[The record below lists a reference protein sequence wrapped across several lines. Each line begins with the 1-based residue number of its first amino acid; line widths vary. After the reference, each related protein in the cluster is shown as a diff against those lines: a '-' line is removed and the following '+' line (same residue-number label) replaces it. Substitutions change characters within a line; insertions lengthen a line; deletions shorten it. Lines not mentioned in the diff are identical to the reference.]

1 MLVFCALFVFYF
13 NYYVGVLRTICFLLS
28 LLRWCFAQ
36 YLFSTFTITL
46 VFCALFFF
54 LLLLLQCSVAHHLF
68 STFANTLVFCALFV
82 FYFHFYVGV
91 LRTICFLLSLL
102 RWRFAHYF
110 YFYYYVGVLHTIFFL
125 LLLLRWCVAHHLFST
140 FANTLM
146 FCALFVFYF
155 KYYVV
160 VCALFFFYFHFYVG
174 VLRTICFLLSLLL

>member
-110 YFYYYVGVLHTIFFL
+110 YFYYYVGVLHTFFS
-125 LLLLRWCVAHHLFST
+125 AFT
-140 FANTLM
+140 ITLVC
-146 FCALFVFYF
+146 CAPFVFYF
-155 KYYVV
+155 
-160 VCALFFFYFHFYVG
+160 
-174 VLRTICFLLSLLL
+174 R